1 MSTTLIDIAVG
12 ATIFALGIALTIR
25 RYCSR
30 DRLALTVVAV
40 LMPLVAIIAVV
51 RVAYL
56 AATNNLRLK
65 PCPEGFEEAERL
77 VERRRQEM
85 FGGKLRD
92 TAMTASWQLAYERE
106 LQSETERVQR
116 VALRYLAIA

>member
-1 MSTTLIDIAVG
+1 MSTALIDMAVG
-12 ATIFALGIALTIR
+12 ATIFALGIGLTIR
-25 RYCSR
+25 RYCGR
-30 DRLALTVVAV
+30 DRLALTIVA
-40 LMPLVAIIAVV
+40 LLTPFVAIVAIF

-56 AATNNLRLK
+56 AATSNLHLK
-65 PCPEGFEEAERL
+65 PCPQGFEEAERL

-92 TAMTASWQLAYERE
+92 PAMTASWQLAYEYE

-116 VALRYLAIA
+116 VALKYLAIA